1 MSLITF
7 LETKKTDN
15 GKLFFKLIE
24 KKFMRKTIMNI
35 TCKWRESIQ
44 VTCKIS
50 AETLKP
56 IWERNNC
63 SRNWQSSIYTNFTI
77 NRQNKKI
84 TKTTNFIQFWL
95 LNTLYRLN
103 WLCLARINHQKPFLI
118 VLNFLSFFPS
128 KSWVRNGKKV
138 IFSEKQKKLFKIN

>member
-24 KKFMRKTIMNI
+24 KNFMRKTIMNI

-63 SRNWQSSIYTNFTI
+63 CRNWQSSIYTNFTI
-77 NRQNKKI
+77 NRQIKKI
-84 TKTTNFIQFWL
+84 TKTTNFIHFWL
-95 LNTLYRLN
+95 LNTLKN
-103 WLCLARINHQKPFLI
+103 CPFWEM
-118 VLNFLSFFPS
+118 SKKHFFQHFE
-128 KSWVRNGKKV
+128 KVEKWKKW
-138 IFSEKQKKLFKIN
+138 SSNK